1 MLFLLFISIIVE
13 SSLLTISPSGL
24 CDGALVTARGRR
36 FCERPVRYLAGD
48 LGKHKCLLHGAI
60 QTSVLSSGQRHLPFV
75 SDSIYI
81 LVKKQVHTWGMYVSL
96 KFLCLEEEA
105 FFCKIFKFI

>member
-60 QTSVLSSGQRHLPFV
+60 QTQSSPA
-75 SDSIYI
+75 
-81 LVKKQVHTWGMYVSL
+81 VKDTYPSYQI
-96 KFLCLEEEA
+96 A
-105 FFCKIFKFI
+105 FIF